1 MIYEVQTNRAC
12 DGFVSMW
19 SVGGNPLTFET
30 KGEADE
36 ALRLYLGDDKWLDP
50 NSYRVAEVM

>member
-12 DGFVSMW
+12 AGFVSMW
-19 SVGGNPLTFET
+19 NVGENPLTFET

-36 ALRLYLGDDKWLDP
+36 ALRLYLGDVDP
-50 NSYRVAEVM
+50 NNYRVAEVM